1 MNPDALK
8 NKTTKELKRLLRRI
22 DRLIDLAQ
30 HAPLATRLELA
41 VDAIVV
47 LREIKRRTQDK
58 NIQHI

>member
-8 NKTTKELKRLLRRI
+8 DKTTKELKRLLRRI

-47 LREIKRRTQDK
+47 LREIKSRNQK
-58 NIQHI
+58 

>member
-30 HAPLATRLELA
+30 HAPFATRVELA

-47 LREIKRRTQDK
+47 LREIKRREG
-58 NIQHI
+58 IQIAPP

>member
-30 HAPLATRLELA
+30 HAPFATKVELA
-41 VDAIVV
+41 MDAIVI
-47 LREIKRRTQDK
+47 LREIERRNQNEKT
-58 NIQHI
+58 I